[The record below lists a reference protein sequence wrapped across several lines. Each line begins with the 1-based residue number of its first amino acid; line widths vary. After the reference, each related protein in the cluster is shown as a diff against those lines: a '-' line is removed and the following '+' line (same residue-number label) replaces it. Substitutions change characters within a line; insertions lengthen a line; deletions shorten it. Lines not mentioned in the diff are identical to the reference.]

1 MFTGIIES
9 LGRVRAVENRA
20 ADSRLWVDGDLP
32 WSEVKLGDSIATNG
46 VCLTVVAM
54 DSRGFAADVSAES
67 LRHSNL
73 GRLKAG
79 AAVNLERA
87 MPASGRFDGHMVSG
101 HVDAQA
107 RLLRIASEGRSRVLW
122 FELPASLSP
131 YMAVKGSV
139 CLDGISLTVN
149 QVEEAQFSVNIVPHS
164 AEQTTVAQWQQG
176 QWVNIEVDLV
186 ARYLE
191 RLLSSDSTGPDHDQ
205 TVQPAEGKMNKQWL
219 LERGFGGHRGRGS

>member
-9 LGRVRAVENRA
+9 VGRVRAVERRA
-20 ADSRLWVDGDLP
+20 ADSRLWIDGQLP

-46 VCLTVVAM
+46 VCLTVVDI
-54 DSRGFAADVSAES
+54 DSQGFAADVSAES

-73 GRLKAG
+73 GRLHSG
-79 AAVNLERA
+79 SAVNLERA
-87 MPASGRFDGHMVSG
+87 MPANGRFDGHMVSG

-122 FELPASLSP
+122 FEVPESLMR
-131 YMAVKGSV
+131 YIAVKGSV

-149 QVEEAQFSVNIVPHS
+149 RVEGAQFNVNIVPHS
-164 AEQTTVAQWQQG
+164 AEQTTVTRWQQG
-176 QWVNIEVDLV
+176 QWINIEVDLV

-191 RLLSSDSTGPDHDQ
+191 RLLSPQSGTEDHDQ
-205 TVQPAEGKMNKQWL
+205 TAGPAEGNMNKQWL
-219 LERGFGGHRGRGS
+219 LERGFGGHRGRGR